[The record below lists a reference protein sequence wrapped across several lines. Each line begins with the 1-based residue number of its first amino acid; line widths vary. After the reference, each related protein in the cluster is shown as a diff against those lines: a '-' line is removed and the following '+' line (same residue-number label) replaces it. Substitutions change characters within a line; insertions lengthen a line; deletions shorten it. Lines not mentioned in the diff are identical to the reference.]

1 MWLDGL
7 YMSAPFRARYA
18 ELFNDPTEFDD
29 IVNQFVWIASHTRD
43 ANTGLLYH
51 AWDES
56 RKERWSNPETG
67 CSPNFWGRAMGWYA
81 MALVDVLEIMPDA
94 HPRRNELVTLLQ
106 DLSAALLKVRDP
118 QTGLWFQVVDRK
130 DLEGNYHEA
139 SASCMFAYAF
149 AKGANKG
156 YLDSTY
162 ILRAKETFEGVVA
175 NLVTVTEEGLVDLHG
190 TCRSAGLGGTPY
202 RDGSAGYYIGEPKRT
217 NDMKGIGPF
226 ILAAIEIELAQTA
239 GSK

>member
-1 MWLDGL
+1 
-7 YMSAPFRARYA
+7 
-18 ELFNDPTEFDD
+18 
-29 IVNQFVWIASHTRD
+29 
-43 ANTGLLYH
+43 
-51 AWDES
+51 
-56 RKERWSNPETG
+56 
-67 CSPNFWGRAMGWYA
+67 
-81 MALVDVLEIMPDA
+81 
-94 HPRRNELVTLLQ
+94 
-106 DLSAALLKVRDP
+106 
-118 QTGLWFQVVDRK
+118 
-130 DLEGNYHEA
+130 
-139 SASCMFAYAF
+139 MFAYAF

-202 RDGSAGYYIGEPKRT
+202 RDGSAGYYTGEPKRT